1 MAEIIQRLTLDFKIS
16 YGEITQER
24 LDDYYRHYQDHSEVM
39 QSATFWESVAT
50 QNRLLAALIKDKE
63 VLNEFLT
70 YLIIDEF
77 EAGIN
82 TSLKKFI
89 EAKSLEEILEPVI
102 RKLAGEDRE
111 TFQRAVEQGNFY
123 EHAEHFMSSFI
134 VEWITGNLTEIQIV
148 KAVSFEEPA
157 NT

>member
-1 MAEIIQRLTLDFKIS
+1 MVEIIQRLTLDFKIS

-24 LDDYYRHYQDHSEVM
+24 LDNYYRCYQNRSEVL
-39 QSATFWESVAT
+39 QSATFWESVAR
-50 QNRLLAALIKDKE
+50 QNRLLATLIKDKE
-63 VLNEFLT
+63 AFNEFLT

-82 TSLKKFI
+82 TSLKKFV

-111 TFQRAVEQGNFY
+111 TFQRAVEQGIFY
-123 EHAEHFMSSFI
+123 EQAEHFMSSFI
-134 VEWITGNLTEIQIV
+134 VQWITGNLTEIQIV
-148 KAVSFEEPA
+148 KTVSFEEPA
-157 NT
+157 KT